1 MYVGTK
7 LVCTYRYVS
16 KEAWIQ
22 AEVLKRNYWR
32 ETLKESQI
40 DPFVDILRSTMK
52 NPCCAM
58 VKKGH
63 EMISLG
69 VIQLEN
75 EKINTILKYEFK
87 KKSK

>member
-7 LVCTYRYVS
+7 LRSTYRYVS

-40 DPFVDILRSTMK
+40 DPFVDIFYAL
-52 NPCCAM
+52 
-58 VKKGH
+58 
-63 EMISLG
+63 
-69 VIQLEN
+69 
-75 EKINTILKYEFK
+75 
-87 KKSK
+87 